1 MDEDSIQN
9 TQVELRSNRKLLG
22 LALQTVSAV
31 SLVLIAAGMIILPVL
46 LFKGAE
52 SAQSV
57 LAAASGE
64 AQDLA
69 NLAASLRR
77 DLDQSNQ
84 VLLSTVNLFEE
95 IDNLLESSQPLV
107 NDTSLL
113 LRETVPNLIEETS
126 AALTAAEDGARAVDQ
141 VLRNLARIRFITGVE
156 YDPEQSLDAGIAAA
170 GESLEPLP
178 DALQELG
185 AALENSGSGLE
196 DFRKELR
203 GFSTE
208 LNIFL
213 DRISREQDRL
223 NELSDQLDE
232 FSDRLEKLGTRIRP
246 AALTLSMVSELVLA
260 GQIVIQ
266 LALFTYGRELRKSSG
281 I

>member
-1 MDEDSIQN
+1 MDQDLIRN
-9 TQVELRSNRKLLG
+9 TEEEPRSSRKLLG
-22 LALQTVSAV
+22 IALQLVSAV
-31 SLVLIAAGMIILPVL
+31 SLVITAAGLIVLPVL
-46 LFKGAE
+46 FFKGAE
-52 SAQSV
+52 AAESALVTLSHETQ
-57 LAAASGE
+57 
-64 AQDLA
+64 
-69 NLAASLRR
+69 NLADMGESLGK

-84 VLLSTVNLFEE
+84 VLLSTVDLLAE

-113 LRETVPNLIEETS
+113 LRETVPDLIDETS
-126 AALTAAEDGARAVDQ
+126 AALTAAEEGARAVDQ
-141 VLRNLARIRFITGVE
+141 VLRSLARIRFITGVE

-185 AALENSGSGLE
+185 AALDNSGSGLG
-196 DFRKELR
+196 DFRKEMG
-203 GFSTE
+203 GFSSE

-223 NELSDQLDE
+223 EGLSDQLE
-232 FSDRLEKLGTRIRP
+232 EISGQLENLGTRIRP
-246 AALTLSMVSELVLA
+246 AAIIISIVSELVLA

-266 LALFTYGRELRKSSG
+266 LALYTYGQELRTRG
-281 I
+281 GL

>member
-1 MDEDSIQN
+1 MDEDSIQDIK
-9 TQVELRSNRKLLG
+9 EEPRSSRKLLG
-22 LALQTVSAV
+22 LALQMVSAV
-31 SLVLIAAGMIILPVL
+31 SLVLIAAGMILLPVF

-52 SAQSV
+52 SAQSA
-57 LAAASGE
+57 LGDISSE
-64 AQDLA
+64 AQ
-69 NLAASLRR
+69 NLADLGQSLRR

-84 VLLSTVNLFEE
+84 VLLSTVDLFAE
-95 IDNLLESSQPLV
+95 IDNILKSSQPLV

-113 LRETVPNLIEETS
+113 LRETVPDLIEETS

-178 DALQELG
+178 NALQELG
-185 AALENSGSGLE
+185 AALDNSGSGLK
-196 DFRKELR
+196 DFRKELG

-213 DRISREQDRL
+213 DRISQEQDRL
-223 NELSDQLDE
+223 DELSNQLE
-232 FSDRLEKLGTRIRP
+232 ELSDRLENLETKIRP
-246 AALTLSMVSELVLA
+246 AALTLAMVSELVLA

-266 LALFTYGRELRKSSG
+266 LALFTYGRELRKRSG